1 MQRILQRWPW
11 LILLAGALIQIFTG
25 IPSAWGAF
33 QKPVIAEYALNEDSA
48 GYVFSILLAGYGV
61 GCAVGGFLQDRW
73 GPRKAALLG
82 TVLLCGGIGLA
93 GVLPAEKPWL
103 FYLAFSVPA
112 GVGSAFLNPAVLSC
126 AQKWYQGR
134 KGLATGVVGC
144 AMGLSGLFLT
154 QFVKLFTKGPWQ
166 GWGIRGAFFG
176 LALLTLPVCVA
187 ASVLLENPKE
197 KAQQAEQSGQTP
209 GQMLHNRNYWLLLAA
224 VALSTP
230 AVQLF
235 SPRLV
240 EIGGQRGL
248 VEEQAL
254 WAVMLGSLGNAAGR
268 LAMPVLSDK
277 IGRKQ
282 TDLWLFAA
290 LAGASV
296 WFWFAPGFWMLAA
309 YTALC
314 VCYSGL
320 AAVLPAFS
328 TDLFGLAHSGVNY
341 GLLALGQTVGSLAF
355 PLLADALGLTTGRH
369 LLAVAAAVGGIGV
382 LWCVK
387 MPQSCGGAE
396 KR

>member
-1 MQRILQRWPW
+1 MQRILQRCPW

-33 QKPVIAEYALNEDSA
+33 QKPVIAEYALNEASA
-48 GYVFSILLAGYGV
+48 GYVFSVLIAGYGV

-82 TVLLCGGIGLA
+82 TILLCGGIGLA

-103 FYLAFSVPA
+103 FYLAFSIPA

-166 GWGIRGAFFG
+166 GWGVRGAFFG
-176 LALLTLPVCVA
+176 LALLTLPVCLA
-187 ASVLLENPKE
+187 AGILLENPQQE
-197 KAQQAEQSGQTP
+197 SAQTAQDGQTP
-209 GQMLHNRNYWLLLAA
+209 GQMLRSRNYWLLIAS

-248 VEEQAL
+248 AEEQAL

-282 TDLWLFAA
+282 TELLLFGA

-296 WFWFAPGFWMLAA
+296 WFWLAPGFWMLAA

-320 AAVLPAFS
+320 AAVLPAFA
-328 TDLFGLAHSGVNY
+328 TDLFGLAHAGVNY

-355 PLLADALGLTTGRH
+355 PLLADGLGLTTGRH
-369 LLAVAAAVGGIGV
+369 LLAVAAAVGGIAV
-382 LWCVK
+382 LWGVQ
-387 MPQSCGGAE
+387 MPKSGVGAE
-396 KR
+396 KL